1 VSPEVIE
8 ALEALPGAVV
18 TRVEAGEGTVRII
31 AVSDLSTFAI
41 VMEGCDWADTRC
53 EGCSC
58 DPDRVRVRV
67 ERV

>member
-1 VSPEVIE
+1 
-8 ALEALPGAVV
+8 VV